1 MKPLPETTFIL
12 DGRAT
17 LYKRPRSSLWQVR
30 FKVDDRW
37 VHFTTGT
44 DSLARAKDAAF
55 ELFFDAWYKARNH
68 IPIVTK
74 NFKQVASL
82 VIEDLE
88 QLLTTDQAKVTYKD
102 YIWALQKYMIPFFG
116 KYQFADITQDLV
128 KQFDDWRTIKM
139 RHRPS
144 GSHLNT
150 HNAAMNRVFNKA
162 VVLGY
167 VKKEQL
173 PKLNNTGVKAGR
185 RPDFTYEEFVQ
196 LVKYMRH
203 WLKSSS
209 RGHQAIV
216 RHLLFNYVMIL
227 VNTGIRAGTE
237 AMNLKWK
244 HVNYFHE
251 NNIRYLAFNVN
262 GKTKHRE
269 LTVSS
274 RAIKYLKRIHQR
286 NLKINHIAFDEL
298 IEQGSEEYIFRID
311 GKDKTTDFGRMFKSI
326 LEASNLLT
334 DRRTDTERS
343 LYSLRHVY
351 ATMTLTNTNIS
362 MHVLAMHMGTSQAM
376 IEKHYGHV
384 DMRKKA
390 GEIARLGGI

>member
-1 MKPLPETTFIL
+1 
-12 DGRAT
+12 
-17 LYKRPRSSLWQVR
+17 
-30 FKVDDRW
+30 
-37 VHFTTGT
+37 VHFTTGSQ
-44 DSLARAKDAAF
+44 SLEQAKDIAF
-55 ELFFDAWYKARNH
+55 ELALDAWFKQRNN
-68 IPIVTK
+68 IPVITK
-74 NFKQVASL
+74 NFKQVATQ

-88 QLLTTDQAKVTYKD
+88 QLLATDQAKVTYKD

-116 KYQFADITQDLV
+116 QYQFADITPDLL

-139 RHRPS
+139 RRRPS

-150 HNAAMNRVFNKA
+150 HNAAINRVFNKA
-162 VVLGY
+162 IVLGY

-173 PKLNNTGVKAGR
+173 PKLKNTGVKAGR
-185 RPDFTYEEFVQ
+185 RPDFTFEEFVQ

-203 WLKSSS
+203 WLKAS
-209 RGHQAIV
+209 RAGHTRVV
-216 RHLLFNYVMIL
+216 RNLLFNYVMIL
-227 VNTGIRAGTE
+227 VSTGIRAGTE

-244 HVNYFHE
+244 HVNYFQE

-274 RAIKYLKRIHQR
+274 RAIKYLKRIHIR
-286 NLKINHIAFDEL
+286 NDKINHIAFDEL
-298 IEQGSEEYIFRID
+298 IQRGSEEYIFRID
-311 GKDKTTDFGRMFKSI
+311 GKDKTTDFGRMFKALLS
-326 LEASNLLT
+326 ASNLLT

-362 MHVLAMHMGTSQAM
+362 MHVLAKHMGTSQTM

-390 GEIARLGGI
+390 AHIAG